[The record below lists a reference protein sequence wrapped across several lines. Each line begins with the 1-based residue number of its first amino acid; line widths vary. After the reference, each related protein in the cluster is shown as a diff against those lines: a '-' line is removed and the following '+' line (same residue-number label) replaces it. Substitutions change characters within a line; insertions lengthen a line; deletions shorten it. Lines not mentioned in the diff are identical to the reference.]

1 MGNDMQ
7 EIIMKPIG
15 CVENNVQD
23 KKDVSWGEDISR
35 IVLEKEYYTG
45 LSGLEDFS
53 HAIIIYYLDKA
64 AYKREEHLQ
73 RRPQNR
79 DDMPLVG
86 IFSQRGKDRP
96 NQIGMT
102 AVQIIAVDEKSLVI
116 KGLDAING
124 TAVLDIKPYYPVY
137 DKKDAGVPDWVNRLM
152 EHYF

>member
-1 MGNDMQ
+1 MQ

-15 CVENNVQD
+15 YVENNIQD
-23 KKDVSWGEDISR
+23 KKDVAWGEDVSK

-45 LSGLEDFS
+45 LSGLEEFT
-53 HAIIIYYLDKA
+53 HAIIVYYLDKA
-64 AYKREEHLQ
+64 VYKREEHLQ

-79 DDMPLVG
+79 EDMPLVG

-96 NQIGMT
+96 NKIGMT
-102 AVQIIAVDEKSLVI
+102 SVQIIAVDERSLVV

-137 DKKDAGVPDWVNRLM
+137 DKKDADVPDWVNRLM

>member
-1 MGNDMQ
+1 M
-7 EIIMKPIG
+7 EISLSAIG
-15 CVENNVQD
+15 YVSNEVENR
-23 KKDVSWGEDISR
+23 KDNSWGEDVSK
-35 IVLEKEYYTG
+35 IVLEKEYFGGLNG
-45 LSGLEDFS
+45 LSNFS

-64 AYKREEHLQ
+64 KFDISKHLQ

-102 AVQIIAVDEKSLVI
+102 SVKIISATDDVLVV
-116 KGLDAING
+116 KGLDAIDK
-124 TAVLDIKPYYPVY
+124 TPILDIKPYYPMY
-137 DKKDAGVPDWVNRLM
+137 DCRENAIVPEWVNRLM

>member
-1 MGNDMQ
+1 MQ
-7 EIIMKPIG
+7 EIIVAPIG
-15 CVENNVQD
+15 YVENNVQA
-23 KKDVSWGEDISR
+23 KKDVSWGGDISR
-35 IVLEKEYYTG
+35 IVLEKEYCNG

-64 AYKREEHLQ
+64 EYKREKHLQ

-79 DDMPLVG
+79 EDMPLVG

-96 NQIGMT
+96 NKIGMT
-102 AVQIIAVDEKSLVI
+102 AVQIVEVTEKALAV
-116 KGLDAING
+116 KGLDAISG

-137 DKKDAGVPDWVNRLM
+137 GKKEAAVPDWVNRLM